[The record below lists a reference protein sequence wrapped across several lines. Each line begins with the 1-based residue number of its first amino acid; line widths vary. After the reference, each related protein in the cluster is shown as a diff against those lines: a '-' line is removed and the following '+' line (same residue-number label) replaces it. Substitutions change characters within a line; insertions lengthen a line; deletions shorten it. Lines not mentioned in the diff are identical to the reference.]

1 MTFAQQSG
9 LKLDEQSGVIY
20 GNYQGYDITILPTG
34 GGKTFQLSFSVKR
47 GEEAPNITEMQK
59 LTRLY
64 KSLFLGAVTDRYSVS
79 FNIKSAGFGASATVN
94 KKLIPA
100 LSAAVTFLRS
110 ENYTN
115 CCAGCGKTGVNG
127 SYYIYN
133 SPSVLATHALKPFR
147 TGTTRLAET
156 RNKRAKI
163 LSAESIGAAICPTL
177 YCFMRLR
184 RSARFPPFQIRLKNT
199 KASAR
204 FTEWVLTQCKAR
216 KI

>member
-1 MTFAQQSG
+1 MNSGYFNAVMPFAQQSG
-9 LKLDEQSGVIY
+9 LKLDEQSGIIY

-133 SPSVLATHALKPFR
+133 SPSVLCDSCFEAFKDRHNEAC
-147 TGTTRLAET
+147 
-156 RNKRAKI
+156 RNEEQKSENEVNPK
-163 LSAESIGAAICPTL
+163 
-177 YCFMRLR
+177 
-184 RSARFPPFQIRLKNT
+184 
-199 KASAR
+199 
-204 FTEWVLTQCKAR
+204 V
-216 KI
+216 